1 MPSSLC
7 ETVTNS
13 VDSLEFPKHDD
24 WITSGKMGSRDAVL
38 VFRTNILNPKTRKNL
53 SESYSSPVLPESSS
67 NVESTNVSRKGEH
80 DMSSLSL
87 PSCSNEALNGSKQR
101 KIYVSF
107 RNSVHIKQTENS
119 DFQNTAKKI
128 NKQYSSSDASMSS
141 EGEEPTRN
149 IQNKFRALKNI
160 PNDINSNL
168 AEDATKESGYD
179 SATPAKSITNI
190 SASEEDECATEDD
203 EECGIVMPA
212 YKLKITYKFIQTETK
227 LLRKIFDVHGL
238 REVEGD
244 SNFNLLWTGVHMK
257 LDILRNLAPYQRVNH
272 FPRSYELTRK
282 DRLYKNIERMQHL
295 RGMKHFDIVPQ
306 SFILPLEARD
316 LIIAHNKHRG
326 PWIVKPAA
334 SSRGRG
340 IFIVNSPDQIPQDE
354 QVLVSKYIVDPL
366 CIDGHKCDLRVY
378 VLVTSFDP
386 LIIYLYKEGIVRL
399 ATVRYDRHA
408 DNLWNPCMHL
418 CNYSIN
424 KYHSDYIRSSDAQD
438 EDVGHKWTLSALLRH
453 LKMQGCDT
461 HQLMLNIEDLIIKAI
476 LACAQTII
484 SACRMFVPN
493 GNNCFELYGFD
504 ILIDNS
510 LKPWL
515 LEVNLSPSMG
525 VDSPLDTKVKAC
537 LIADL
542 LTCVGIP
549 AYSPEMRS
557 HYDSKWSRF
566 RSSSCQRSINVP
578 SGQHKIKKNKKKG
591 SVSTDQLT
599 GEEQRILRN
608 ARLQYS
614 RRGGFERIFPTDD
627 SMQRYGNFLDST
639 NGIPI
644 STPNVQGQTF
654 QTLIMQHNYNQM
666 LHSNLYCH
674 DTSDI
679 IDDNLEKS
687 RIKQYERALETGSEI
702 PFVKKPAV
710 EKSEEEGRRQRKL
723 MLKKI
728 GNGSEL
734 TQFQA
739 RQTFSLYLEY
749 VLRRLT
755 QDPKDNHEKI
765 VLKFLNKFGGSV
777 KPPVLFRNTQ
787 SIKVISKARS
797 AMVAKLLGD
806 FLENYKRDTEAY
818 VDSFDHFGMIPSSAY
833 NQFLTHAQESD
844 LEAIL
849 TLHTNVTG
857 IMPFLYNRCG
867 LSVPPT
873 PPIPSGLHG
882 FLRALP
888 SMVSSSGIAR
898 EVSKYDGYFRNID
911 KDYENVQEISIRPK
925 SSRRF

>member
-1 MPSSLC
+1 VPSGVPCRVSL
-7 ETVTNS
+7 
-13 VDSLEFPKHDD
+13 DFLKQDD
-24 WITSGKMGSRDAVL
+24 WITSGKMGSREAVL
-38 VFRTNILNPKTRKNL
+38 VFRTNILNPKTRKSL
-53 SESYSSPVLPESSS
+53 SEKSSAQTLSDPKDIEEETPAPCEKTEPEEKTSTSSA
-67 NVESTNVSRKGEH
+67 T
-80 DMSSLSL
+80 
-87 PSCSNEALNGSKQR
+87 CSNEALKEAAQR
-101 KIYVSF
+101 KIYF
-107 RNSVHIKQTENS
+107 LRNAQNCDKS
-119 DFQNTAKKI
+119 DKSKFLSPFKKLMH
-128 NKQYSSSDASMSS
+128 QYSSSDTSISS
-141 EGEEPTRN
+141 EGEEPPRCSSESKSRVLKTNQNAIN
-149 IQNKFRALKNI
+149 I
-160 PNDINSNL
+160 SL
-168 AEDATKESGYD
+168 AESSSKESGYD
-179 SATPAKSITNI
+179 SMKPVKTN
-190 SASEEDECATEDD
+190 ANNDTSEEDQDQEATSEEDD
-203 EECGIVMPA
+203 EIGVNMPA
-212 YKLKITYKFIQTETK
+212 FKLKITYKFHQTETK
-227 LLRKIFDVHGL
+227 LLRKLFTVHGL
-238 REVEGD
+238 TETQGEN
-244 SNFNLLWTGVHMK
+244 NFNLLWTGVHMK

-306 SFILPLEARD
+306 SYVLPLESRD
-316 LIIAHNKHRG
+316 LMVAHNKHRG

-386 LIIYLYKEGIVRL
+386 LIIYLYEEGIVRL

-424 KYHSDYIRSSDAQD
+424 KYHSDYIRSSDAQV

-453 LKMQGCDT
+453 LKYQGCDT
-461 HQLMLNIEDLIIKAI
+461 HQLMLNIEDLIIKAV

-515 LEVNLSPSMG
+515 LEINLSPSMG
-525 VDSPLDTKVKAC
+525 VDSPLDTKVKSC
-537 LIADL
+537 LMADL

-557 HYDSKWSRF
+557 HYDQKWSRF
-566 RSSSCQRSINVP
+566 RSSSCQRQATVP
-578 SGQHKIKKNKKKG
+578 PPSSSQKSTKKSKKKG
-591 SVSTDQLT
+591 TAVHTNLLT
-599 GEEQRILRN
+599 GEEQRILRS
-608 ARLQYS
+608 ARHQYS
-614 RRGGFERIFPTDD
+614 RRGGFVRIFPTDD
-627 SMQRYGNFLDST
+627 TMQRYGNFLDSA

-644 STPNVQGQTF
+644 STPTVQSQTF
-654 QTLIMQHNYNQM
+654 QTPILQHNYNQM
-666 LHSNLYCH
+666 LHFNLYCQ
-674 DTSDI
+674 DGRLSK
-679 IDDNLEKS
+679 DDNTEEN
-687 RIKQYERALETGSEI
+687 RIEQYERALETDSEI
-702 PFVKKPAV
+702 PFVKKPAM
-710 EKSEEEGRRQRKL
+710 EKCEEEGRRLRKV

-728 GNGSEL
+728 TAGSEL

-739 RQTFSLYLEY
+739 RQTFSLYLES
-749 VLRRLT
+749 VMRRLT
-755 QDPKDNHEKI
+755 EDPKDSHEKI
-765 VLKFLNKFGGSV
+765 ILKFLNKFGGSV
-777 KPPVLFRNTQ
+777 KPPVLFRNMQ
-787 SIKVISKARS
+787 NLKVASKARS

-806 FLENYKRDTEAY
+806 FLENYKRDTESY

-833 NQFLTHAQESD
+833 NQFLMHAQESD
-844 LEAIL
+844 LEAVL

-888 SMVSSSGIAR
+888 SMVSASGTAR
-898 EVSKYDGYFRNID
+898 ELSKYDGYFKSYEKD
-911 KDYENVQEISIRPK
+911 KI
-925 SSRRF
+925 FL